1 MKSFLN
7 LYILEW
13 VMFTLIPFAF
23 FSTGNRF
30 LMQSK
35 KDVYNDENKFY
46 LTNIKLV
53 DWQTGILFLFF
64 HKQIFSCIICKKKY
78 IMSKFLL
85 QNCVKFVY
93 TVYFKQNILDV
104 RENI

>member
-23 FSTGNRF
+23 FSLEIGFWCKCTSRKN
-30 LMQSK
+30 
-35 KDVYNDENKFY
+35 VYNDENKFY

-53 DWQTGILFLFF
+53 D
-64 HKQIFSCIICKKKY
+64 
-78 IMSKFLL
+78 
-85 QNCVKFVY
+85 
-93 TVYFKQNILDV
+93 
-104 RENI
+104 

>member
-23 FSTGNRF
+23 FFTGNRF

-46 LTNIKLV
+46 LTNVKLV
-53 DWQTGILFLFF
+53 D
-64 HKQIFSCIICKKKY
+64 
-78 IMSKFLL
+78 
-85 QNCVKFVY
+85 
-93 TVYFKQNILDV
+93 
-104 RENI
+104 

>member
-46 LTNIKLV
+46 LTNVKLV
-53 DWQTGILFLFF
+53 VWQTSILFLFF
-64 HKQIFSCIICKKKY
+64 HKQIFSSIICIKKIY
-78 IMSKFLL
+78 H
-85 QNCVKFVY
+85 VKIFA
-93 TVYFKQNILDV
+93 TKLC
-104 RENI
+104 